1 MGPSVSRLALCV
13 MTLAFGMIGSSIA
26 GRAQDQY
33 YSGKTISLF
42 AGFPP
47 GGGVD
52 GEMRLVAHHLPRFIP
67 GKPTVLAKNMPGAGG
82 IVLANFLYNNVAA
95 DGLTIGMPGRSG
107 FLLSKIVNT
116 SGANFDLAK
125 FAYIGAAGSTNSILW
140 LRRETGVE
148 TIDHLKAA
156 RELVLGAWSAR
167 SQNAIV
173 PKILAKYR
181 GWPFKVVH
189 GYPGTS
195 EVLIALERGEIDGLY
210 SHEGSIQ
217 TARPDLIENGKI
229 KAIFQ
234 SFEDLPNVPV
244 IGESATSKQE
254 AALLALL
261 NAPSQV
267 GLPLLAPPGTPSQQ
281 LELLRAA
288 YEKMAQ
294 DKEFNQEA
302 EKRGLPVGRP
312 MFGRQL
318 QELIVGTLSSAPA
331 DVVQEYLSYMS
342 SK

>member
-1 MGPSVSRLALCV
+1 
-13 MTLAFGMIGSSIA
+13 
-26 GRAQDQY
+26 
-33 YSGKTISLF
+33 
-42 AGFPP
+42 
-47 GGGVD
+47 
-52 GEMRLVAHHLPRFIP
+52 MRLVAHHLPRFIP

-116 SGANFDLAK
+116 SGANFDLASSLSK
-125 FAYIGAAGSTNSILW
+125 RAPGSTNSILW

-210 SHEGSIQ
+210 SHEGSIR

-244 IGESATSKQE
+244 IGESRHE
-254 AALLALL
+254 
-261 NAPSQV
+261 
-267 GLPLLAPPGTPSQQ
+267 
-281 LELLRAA
+281 
-288 YEKMAQ
+288 
-294 DKEFNQEA
+294 
-302 EKRGLPVGRP
+302 
-312 MFGRQL
+312 
-318 QELIVGTLSSAPA
+318 
-331 DVVQEYLSYMS
+331 
-342 SK
+342 